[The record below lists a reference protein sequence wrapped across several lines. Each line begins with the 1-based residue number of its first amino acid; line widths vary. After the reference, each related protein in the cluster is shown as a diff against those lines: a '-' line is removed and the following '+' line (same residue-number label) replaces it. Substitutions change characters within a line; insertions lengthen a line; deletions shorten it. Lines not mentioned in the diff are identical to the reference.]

1 MAEGVHPEHL
11 MPAPQI
17 IKEERRITA
26 DYSALTFYTDND
38 RWYKPTTS
46 SYYLLRNPDW
56 QY

>member
-1 MAEGVHPEHL
+1 

-38 RWYKPTTS
+38 RWYKPTAS